1 MVSQNKDNQLHI
13 STTIFGDTELLNV
26 FNFHF
31 AMDCKNNY
39 NCNCLGITLS
49 FPRSLS
55 HLFAAFSTNKRNTQ
69 INVVSVRSFFQ
80 RFNSIS
86 SAANTI
92 LNDVINVS

>member
-55 HLFAAFSTNKRNTQ
+55 LIYLQHLAQTKEIRKLMLSVFEVFFKGLIVLVLLQ
-69 INVVSVRSFFQ
+69 IPF
-80 RFNSIS
+80 
-86 SAANTI
+86 
-92 LNDVINVS
+92 

>member
-55 HLFAAFSTNKRNTQ
+55 LIYLQHLAQTKEIRKLMLSVSEVFFKGLIVLVLLQ
-69 INVVSVRSFFQ
+69 IPF
-80 RFNSIS
+80 
-86 SAANTI
+86 
-92 LNDVINVS
+92 